1 MSTFSACNQNC
12 YAHDLLKG
20 GIVEIKHV
28 KDLMA
33 AMARSGTKKLTL
45 KKEGFELQLER
56 GESDIIRH
64 GDVSLDF
71 VEEPYY
77 RSEIAQRAN
86 TPLSKG
92 KELTTSLAPTPPPE
106 EPANYILSPMVGT
119 FYLSQTPGDPPFVNI
134 GSKVE
139 KNTVVCIIEAMKV
152 MNEVKAGVAGTILEI
167 LVEDGH
173 PVEFGTKLYR
183 IS

>member
-1 MSTFSACNQNC
+1 ME
-12 YAHDLLKG
+12 L
-20 GIVEIKHV
+20 KHV

-45 KKEGFELQLER
+45 KKEGFELELER
-56 GESDIIRH
+56 GESDLVRSN
-64 GDVSLDF
+64 DSSLDF
-71 VEEPYY
+71 VEEPFY
-77 RSEIAQRAN
+77 RSEIAQRVT

-92 KELTTSLAPTPPPE
+92 RELSSGLASNNSEKEDQ
-106 EPANYILSPMVGT
+106 PANYIHSPMVGT
-119 FYLSQTPGDPPFVNI
+119 FYLSQTPGDPTFVNV

-152 MNEVKAGVAGTILEI
+152 MNEVKAGVTGTILEI
-167 LVEDGH
+167 LVDDGH
-173 PVEFGTKLYR
+173 PVEFGTKLFR